1 MDPIDFAEK
10 LGKELKKKEDQVA
23 ETYMSGA
30 LKDIEHHKY
39 LQGQLEAIYFIQD
52 FIKNYFKVDNE

>member
-1 MDPIDFAEK
+1 MDSIDFAEK

-39 LQGQLEAIYFIQD
+39 LQGQL
-52 FIKNYFKVDNE
+52 